1 MQDHARAHPIA
12 SEGDTIL
19 VWVNEGDL
27 YNHSAPFLR
36 PPAPDVAELVEQWD
50 AYVESMGS
58 VMGEVEH
65 MAQQMRDR
73 IATAIREL
81 EAERDV
87 SNEIGRAFEE
97 DAGQQR
103 ERAEAAE
110 AKALKD
116 AKAHEKEIAV
126 WSENYAALEQRVQEL
141 LAAAQWCVDT
151 FKSTEHERLK
161 RAIEPFAT
169 AIRKGATP

>member
-1 MQDHARAHPIA
+1 MKYTDLCEHLERMAR
-12 SEGDTIL
+12 
-19 VWVNEGDL
+19 
-27 YNHSAPFLR
+27 
-36 PPAPDVAELVEQWD
+36 
-50 AYVESMGS
+50 
-58 VMGEVEH
+58 
-65 MAQQMRDR
+65 RDR
-73 IATAIREL
+73 DGATQAIPRLAKRLHEANAERLEQAAAAIREL

-126 WSENYAALEQRVQEL
+126 WSENYAALERKVQEL
-141 LAAAQWCVDT
+141 VEAERERCAQIAINMNNGETAKAIAA
-151 FKSTEHERLK
+151 
-161 RAIEPFAT
+161 
-169 AIRKGATP
+169 AIRKGGP